1 MTQNGMLLDVGVSP
15 KKKDATNIWFELD
28 CVHIWPLNVIAALC
42 QNVSARDTKTTL
54 FFFSLK
60 CSYKDLSCN
69 ERVIDYIKDICIK
82 TYWLYK
88 VSWCIA

>member
-15 KKKDATNIWFELD
+15 KKKDATNIWFGLD

-54 FFFSLK
+54 FFFLSSVPIKIYPAMSASLT
-60 CSYKDLSCN
+60 
-69 ERVIDYIKDICIK
+69 I
-82 TYWLYK
+82 
-88 VSWCIA
+88 